1 MFLVGVASLAPGTGG
16 FGFLDSL
23 ICLLAACIF
32 VDIPIQFVLPC
43 FTFGCRSGEI
53 LQGEMD
59 QMVKPCQ
66 GMLPL
71 FYELIFETVYGFLR
85 DDVAATTANLT
96 MRPGYEIALDG
107 GEVE

>member
-1 MFLVGVASLAPGTGG
+1 MFLVGVASIAPGTGG

-32 VDIPIQFVLPC
+32 VDIPIQLVLPC

-53 LQGEMD
+53 LQG

-66 GMLPL
+66 TMSNHSRHVT
-71 FYELIFETVYGFLR
+71 FVLR
-85 DDVAATTANLT
+85 AHF
-96 MRPGYEIALDG
+96 
-107 GEVE
+107 